1 MSKLKPICRFIE
13 TKDDLTKFHYDCKKQ
28 ILSYLNS
35 FKYSYCSGGGFTD
48 VVSGKQIPG
57 PLYAYTDGKW
67 CWDTVDIYYFNNY
80 DMELDSGFVVMFGQD
95 YVMRLSII
103 RDNYEY
109 ISARYYC

>member
-80 DMELDSGFVVMFGQD
+80 DMELDSGFVAMFG
-95 YVMRLSII
+95 
-103 RDNYEY
+103 
-109 ISARYYC
+109 

>member
-80 DMELDSGFVVMFGQD
+80 DMELDSGFVSMFGQD

>member
-48 VVSGKQIPG
+48 VVSGTQIPG

-80 DMELDSGFVVMFGQD
+80 DMELDSGFVAMFGQD

>member
-57 PLYAYTDGKW
+57 PLNAYTDGNW

-80 DMELDSGFVVMFGQD
+80 DMELDSGFVAMFG
-95 YVMRLSII
+95 
-103 RDNYEY
+103 
-109 ISARYYC
+109 